1 MVIDLSGEAVSF
13 ALLILVLRVLNTGI
27 GTVRLII
34 VTKQQRLLAVTLAF
48 IEALLFAVSIGSV
61 ANDLNNLLNL
71 IAYCG
76 GFSIGSYVGMI
87 IEKRFIT
94 SFMVANVITGKSG
107 HEIAIALRDG
117 SFGVTET
124 IGEGKDGAVTVLRS
138 VIINRDVPR
147 FLGIVHHVQPDAFV
161 AVEEARAVHRGWV
174 RAGRS
179 QH

>member
-1 MVIDLSGEAVSF
+1 MVIDLSPEAINL
-13 ALLILVLRVLNTGI
+13 ALLILILRVLNTGI

-76 GFSIGSYVGMI
+76 GFSIGSYIGMI

-94 SFMVANVITGKSG
+94 SFMVANVITGKAG
-107 HEIAIALRDG
+107 HEIALSLREG
-117 SFGVTET
+117 GFGVTET

-138 VIINRDVPR
+138 VIVNRDVPR
-147 FLGIVHHVQPDAFV
+147 FLEIVHLVQPDAFV

-179 QH
+179 HH